1 MNSLRSVSYTHLYL
15 EPYGFDC
22 TNWRHGDIWALISN
36 DAGFDIPQ
44 EPVRDRHFEYY
55 PGLFIKDGTVDELLV
70 VLPQQANGSYLTMAA
85 NIMAFIGHNL
95 DEVNNIKVIRSS
107 EFERADKQQNLIIIG
122 TPQDNNAIRLI
133 NDHLHL
139 RFNKAGD
146 KFEISGAIVIVP
158 EYSNNLASIQLLACL
173 LYTSFTAG

>member
-1 MNSLRSVSYTHLYL
+1 
-15 EPYGFDC
+15 
-22 TNWRHGDIWALISN
+22 
-36 DAGFDIPQ
+36 
-44 EPVRDRHFEYY
+44 
-55 PGLFIKDGTVDELLV
+55 
-70 VLPQQANGSYLTMAA
+70 MAA

-139 RFNKAGD
+139 RFNKAGG
-146 KFEISGAIVIVP
+146 IS
-158 EYSNNLASIQLLACL
+158 LK
-173 LYTSFTAG
+173 